1 MIEAQSKGRFPRD
14 VAMAPQSGPQPAAML
29 SGLGSS
35 RLGSAKQ
42 PANNRRAAHRT
53 GCTKQMSDAPR
64 NSVKRDAD
72 RFRPLKSRRQ
82 ISLPLI
88 GELGQLELTVLLLL
102 VLAADVIVATV
113 LWFVVGPL
121 LR

>member
-1 MIEAQSKGRFPRD
+1 M
-14 VAMAPQSGPQPAAML
+14 
-29 SGLGSS
+29 
-35 RLGSAKQ
+35 
-42 PANNRRAAHRT
+42 
-53 GCTKQMSDAPR
+53 
-64 NSVKRDAD
+64 KRDAD

>member
-1 MIEAQSKGRFPRD
+1 
-14 VAMAPQSGPQPAAML
+14 
-29 SGLGSS
+29 
-35 RLGSAKQ
+35 
-42 PANNRRAAHRT
+42 
-53 GCTKQMSDAPR
+53 
-64 NSVKRDAD
+64 
-72 RFRPLKSRRQ
+72 LKSRRQ

-88 GELGQLELTVLLLL
+88 GELAQLELTVLLLL

>member
-1 MIEAQSKGRFPRD
+1 MTARATTRCYVESTGII
-14 VAMAPQSGPQPAAML
+14 PARRGEQRIITN
-29 SGLGSS
+29 GL
-35 RLGSAKQ
+35 
-42 PANNRRAAHRT
+42 P
-53 GCTKQMSDAPR
+53 KQMSDAPQD
-64 NSVKRDAD
+64 SVKRDAD

-88 GELGQLELTVLLLL
+88 RELGQLELTVLLLL

-113 LWFVVGPL
+113 FWFVVGSL

>member
-1 MIEAQSKGRFPRD
+1 MP
-14 VAMAPQSGPQPAAML
+14 
-29 SGLGSS
+29 
-35 RLGSAKQ
+35 
-42 PANNRRAAHRT
+42 
-53 GCTKQMSDAPR
+53 DAPR
-64 NSVKRDAD
+64 ASVKRDAD
-72 RFRPLKSRRQ
+72 RVRPVKSRRQ

-88 GELGQLELTVLLLL
+88 GELDRLELTILLLL

>member
-1 MIEAQSKGRFPRD
+1 MSGAPRD
-14 VAMAPQSGPQPAAML
+14 
-29 SGLGSS
+29 
-35 RLGSAKQ
+35 
-42 PANNRRAAHRT
+42 
-53 GCTKQMSDAPR
+53 
-64 NSVKRDAD
+64 SVKRDAD
-72 RFRPLKSRRQ
+72 RIRPLKSRRQ

-113 LWFVVGPL
+113 FWFVVGSL

>member
-1 MIEAQSKGRFPRD
+1 
-14 VAMAPQSGPQPAAML
+14 MARQPGPQPAAML

-35 RLGSAKQ
+35 RLGSARR
-42 PANNRRAAHRT
+42 PANNHRAAHRT

-72 RFRPLKSRRQ
+72 RFRPVKSRRQ

-88 GELGQLELTVLLLL
+88 GELAPLELTVLLLL

-113 LWFVVGPL
+113 FWFVVGSL

>member
-1 MIEAQSKGRFPRD
+1 
-14 VAMAPQSGPQPAAML
+14 
-29 SGLGSS
+29 
-35 RLGSAKQ
+35 
-42 PANNRRAAHRT
+42 
-53 GCTKQMSDAPR
+53 
-64 NSVKRDAD
+64 VKRDAD

-88 GELGQLELTVLLLL
+88 GELAPLELTGLLLL
-102 VLAADVIVATV
+102 VLAADVIVATL